1 MASTAYDQSVRSLL
15 NKQGINNSRIGYT
28 GGAVT
33 IDGKT
38 FMTPEKNYN
47 GASYTSAQSF
57 NNAWNDYNRPSIAS
71 AGKAAS
77 AAVSSTGFAVPKAT
91 TPTAQAPVGGVG
103 VRSALQAAG
112 YDPKSIGYTGGNV
125 TVNGKTF
132 MTPTSVVNGTS
143 YTSQPAFNS
152 ALQDFRIND
161 LTDQA
166 VNGTKLPDNQY
177 TGNINDL
184 ISQLMGFSKNQQ
196 PYDPY
201 SSPEYAAFKAQQ
213 DKAAQQ
219 GIRSAQEALGSAGF
233 GRSTALGE
241 RAQGI
246 QNDANDYLQ
255 TQVIP
260 QLIAANEQKKQQE
273 YSNLYSLLSPLM
285 TQQGYADN
293 RAQTELGNVLNVLG
307 IVSGQKQQGVDNARA
322 DAQLTGTYQS
332 PEIKDLLSNL
342 MSLKQSAEAPGVTA
356 AQRQGYSKE
365 ADRIRSALQNLG
377 VDISGLGSNT
387 ASSKINTSNV
397 GIQTLAGK
405 ESDRADQNQA
415 FNQNMA
421 NEQFAYQKARD
432 AIADAQWKAKFDED
446 VRQNGLA
453 YALNQLQTNSDISYK
468 QAMLALSQDDND
480 RQWVQLDAQAQ
491 ANANK
496 GASYSGL
503 SANQV
508 LDSARKQFT
517 ITDPQ
522 KGTSTIPSDAATKQ
536 KIYEYVGSM
545 GLPQGQDD
553 QVMLALGLTA
563 KDIAAYDKQ
572 FGVTT
577 GK

>member
-15 NKQGINNSRIGYT
+15 NKQGINNSRIGYN

-57 NNAWNDYNRPSIAS
+57 NSAWNSYNQPTVTS

-77 AAVSSTGFAVPKAT
+77 GVSSTGFAVPKVNA
-91 TPTAQAPVGGVG
+91 PTATAPVGGVG

-166 VNGTKLPDNQY
+166 VSGTKLPDNQY
-177 TGNINDL
+177 TGNINDV

-196 PYDPY
+196 SYDPY

-246 QNDANDYLQ
+246 QNDSNEYLQ

-273 YSNLYSLLSPLM
+273 YSNLYNLLSPLM
-285 TQQGYADN
+285 GQQGYADN
-293 RAQTELGNVLNVLG
+293 RAQTELGNIMNVLG
-307 IVSGQKQQGVDNARA
+307 IVNGQKQQSIDNARS
-322 DAQLTGTYQS
+322 DSDRTGIYQT
-332 PEIKDLLSNL
+332 PEIQSLTSQLLQ
-342 MSLKQSAEAPGVTA
+342 LKQSAEAPGVTA
-356 AQRQGYSKE
+356 SQRQGYSKE
-365 ADRIRSALQNLG
+365 ADRIRSTLQSLG

-397 GIQTLAGK
+397 GIKTLAGK

-415 FNQNMA
+415 FNQKLA
-421 NEQFAYQKARD
+421 TDQFAYQKARD
-432 AIADAQWKAKFDED
+432 AITDAQWKATFDED
-446 VRQNGLA
+446 VRQKGLA
-453 YALNQLQTNSDISYK
+453 YALDKLQTNSDISYK
-468 QAMLALSQDDND
+468 QAMLALNQDQND
-480 RQWVQLDAQAQ
+480 LNWVELDA
-491 ANANK
+491 K
-496 GASYSGL
+496 
-503 SANQV
+503 
-508 LDSARKQFT
+508 
-517 ITDPQ
+517 
-522 KGTSTIPSDAATKQ
+522 TSTPTDT
-536 KIYEYVGSM
+536 
-545 GLPQGQDD
+545 
-553 QVMLALGLTA
+553 GLTA
-563 KDIAAYDKQ
+563 KQLLDSMTSLYSEPIYTKDKYGNQ
-572 FGVTT
+572 TKT
-577 GK
+577 GTQITKDATKRKSMFESVIDAGKSDQETRQILNSLGFTKDEIEKLKKEYSKN